1 MLREID
7 LIRILMS
14 YHPEWEKNPE
24 AFLELTIL
32 ISSIDCRCLESGEVD
47 FEQIMGPK
55 LDNVAK
61 VLMSITNVQLS
72 PYKDFADLKKNGH
85 PTTFLSECLVEVLEK
100 VHGEVPATVGPD
112 ARNEG
117 EVFCLEDH
125 FHDRES
131 EKLFLKL
138 WPYISP
144 IED

>member
-32 ISSIDCRCLESGEVD
+32 ISSIDCRCIESGQVD
-47 FEQIMGPK
+47 FEQVMGPN
-55 LDNVAK
+55 LDNIAK
-61 VLMSITNVQLS
+61 VLMSITPVQLT

-100 VHGEVPATVGPD
+100 GNGEVPLTANGQPD
-112 ARNEG
+112 EAC
-117 EVFCLEDH
+117 FCLEDH
-125 FHDRES
+125 FRDKES

-144 IED
+144 IEE

>member
-32 ISSIDCRCLESGEVD
+32 ISSIDCRCIESGEVD
-47 FEQIMGPK
+47 FERVMGPN
-55 LDNVAK
+55 LDNIAK
-61 VLMSITNVQLS
+61 VLMSITPVQLA
-72 PYKDFADLKKNGH
+72 PYKNFADLKKNGH
-85 PTTFLSECLVEVLEK
+85 PTTFLSECLVDVLEK
-100 VHGEVPATVGPD
+100 V
-112 ARNEG
+112 NEG
-117 EVFCLEDH
+117 VPVKVAANGEDGQETFCLENH
-125 FHDRES
+125 FRDKDS

-144 IED
+144 IEE